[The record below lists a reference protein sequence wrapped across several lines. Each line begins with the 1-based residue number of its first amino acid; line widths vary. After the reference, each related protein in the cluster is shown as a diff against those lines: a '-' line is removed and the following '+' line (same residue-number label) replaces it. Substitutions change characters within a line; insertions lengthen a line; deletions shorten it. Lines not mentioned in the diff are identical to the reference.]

1 MTDFFAVST
10 KNDIDSI
17 LIDIDV
23 NPVFQWP
30 DFPYRSINRR
40 ENRGGDAPH
49 RFPNTR
55 EHKMKNTMQF
65 PQLSS
70 VALAVLAL
78 VAQSQASAQQAS
90 PQPAQSGVQQEI
102 QQVVVT
108 GTASAS
114 GTRKIDT
121 SFSITT
127 ATEEQLK
134 QAAPSSTAD
143 VLKIVPGVYAEA
155 TGGQSGANIEVRGF
169 PSGSDSPFVSVQMNG
184 NPVYPVPV
192 LSFFEGSSAFRLD
205 DTIERVEVLRGGPS
219 TIYSSGQPGATMN
232 FIMKKGGDDPEG
244 SLRFTT
250 GTGSLRRFDGVYSG
264 KIADG
269 WYGMIGGFYRTTN
282 GVRDAG
288 FPADDGGQLSA
299 SLTRKLDQGEL
310 TVYARSTS
318 DKNAFYTGVP
328 LISSNNGHTIS
339 SFPGFDPL
347 RGTLM
352 SNEMRNFTVE
362 AGPGKTLTYDLGDG
376 RGLSSNLIGAD
387 FQQKLN
393 GWDVSNKFNYFK
405 GDLNTIAMFTGN
417 NPLSAADYVSQAI
430 ASANGNAAVLA
441 AAGAP
446 ATSGAITYVNGGG
459 AVAADQ
465 QVVQAGLWAV
475 EKKLRSFTDEFRVSR
490 DIGYNNTITAGAYIA
505 NYSSHDVWYLG
516 NSHLMTA
523 TPNARLINVQLNN
536 GAVIAKNGT
545 DGNVFYAPV
554 ASYDGHNTAVFLADE
569 WRINDRIK
577 VDAGMRHEKQHISGT
592 ISNLTSGD
600 TDNNP
605 LTVYNNGT
613 SMPSGS
619 FTGLSRD
626 DTANS
631 FTAGGLYK
639 LTKDSSVFVRANQG
653 HTFIY
658 FDDLRN
664 AGSQDVVNDRNRVP
678 TPKVTQ
684 YEIGYKTAT
693 PLYSAYVNAFFTDF
707 TGISF
712 QQITTNGVLYSV
724 SGSHGKGL
732 EFELAVRPITGLQLQ
747 LTGDWQDSTYKD
759 NPPISGNQVQRQPKF
774 QYRFS
779 PSYRL
784 PVGDYALR
792 FYGTY
797 AHVGA
802 RWADQQNTQYLPS
815 YNTLDLGILAELSDK
830 LEFRVTG
837 TNVNNALGLTEG
849 NSRLVGASVGPIN
862 ARPIFGRAWE
872 ASLTYRF

>member
-1 MTDFFAVST
+1 M
-10 KNDIDSI
+10 K
-17 LIDIDV
+17 
-23 NPVFQWP
+23 NPVP
-30 DFPYRSINRR
+30 FPV
-40 ENRGGDAPH
+40 
-49 RFPNTR
+49 
-55 EHKMKNTMQF
+55 
-65 PQLSS
+65 PQLSA

-78 VAQSQASAQQAS
+78 VAQSQAMAQESS
-90 PQPAQSGVQQEI
+90 PLPPQENAQKEI

-134 QAAPSSTAD
+134 MAAPSSTAD

-184 NPVYPVPV
+184 NPIYPVPV

-219 TIYSSGQPGATMN
+219 TIYSVGQPGATMN
-232 FIMKKGGDDPEG
+232 FIMKKGGDTPEG

-250 GTGSLRRFDGVYSG
+250 GTGNLRRVDGVYSG
-264 KIADG
+264 KIAEG

-347 RGTLM
+347 TGTLM

-362 AGPGKTLTYDLGDG
+362 AGPGKTLNYDLGNG
-376 RGLSSNLIGAD
+376 RGLNSNLIGAE
-387 FQQKLN
+387 FQQKMN
-393 GWDVSNKFNYFK
+393 GWDVSNKLNYFS
-405 GDLNTIAMFTGN
+405 GNLNTIAMFTGN
-417 NPLSAADYVSQAI
+417 NPLSAADYLAQAV
-430 ASANGNAAVLA
+430 ASNNGNAATLA
-441 AAGAP
+441 AAGGVR
-446 ATSGAITYVNGGG
+446 ATGGAITYTSGG
-459 AVAADQ
+459 AAVAPNQ

-490 DIGYNNTITAGAYIA
+490 DIGKDNTVTAGAYVA

-523 TPNARLINVQLNN
+523 TPNARLIDVRLNN
-536 GAVIAKNGT
+536 GVVVSNKGT
-545 DGNVFYAPV
+545 DGNVFYAPI
-554 ASYDGHNTAVFLADE
+554 ASYDGDNTAVFVADE

-577 VDAGMRHEKQHISGT
+577 VDAGMRHERQRISGS
-592 ISNLTSGD
+592 ISNLASAD

-613 SMPSGS
+613 SMPDGS
-619 FTGLSRD
+619 YTGLSRTD
-626 DTANS
+626 SANS
-631 FTAGGLYK
+631 FTVGGLYK
-639 LTKDSSVFVRANQG
+639 LDRNASVFVRANQG

-664 AGSQDVVNDRNRVP
+664 AGSQAVVNDTNRVP
-678 TPKVTQ
+678 NPKVTQ
-684 YEIGYKTAT
+684 YEIGFKTAT

-707 TGISF
+707 KGISF
-712 QQITTNGVLYSV
+712 QQITTTDVLYSV
-724 SGSHGKGL
+724 SGSKGKGV
-732 EFELAVRPITGLQLQ
+732 EFELALRPIAGLQLQ
-747 LTGDWQDSTYKD
+747 LTGDWQDSVYKD
-759 NPPISGNQVQRQPKF
+759 NPAINGNAVQRQPKF

-779 PSYRL
+779 PSYRI
-784 PVGDYALR
+784 PVGDMALR
-792 FYGTY
+792 LYGTY
-797 AHVGA
+797 SHIGS
-802 RWADQQNTQYLPS
+802 RWADQQNTQYLPA
-815 YNTLDLGILAELSDK
+815 YNTLDLGVLAELSDK
-830 LEFRVTG
+830 LELRISG
-837 TNVNNALGLTEG
+837 TNLNNELGLTEG
-849 NSRLVGASVGPIN
+849 NSRLVGASTGPIN

>member
-1 MTDFFAVST
+1 M
-10 KNDIDSI
+10 K
-17 LIDIDV
+17 
-23 NPVFQWP
+23 NPVP
-30 DFPYRSINRR
+30 FPV
-40 ENRGGDAPH
+40 
-49 RFPNTR
+49 
-55 EHKMKNTMQF
+55 
-65 PQLSS
+65 PQLSA

-78 VAQSQASAQQAS
+78 VAQSQAMAQESSALP
-90 PQPAQSGVQQEI
+90 PQDNAQKEM

-114 GTRKIDT
+114 GTRKLDT

-134 QAAPSSTAD
+134 AAAPSSTAD
-143 VLKIVPGVYAEA
+143 VLKIVPGVYAES

-184 NPVYPVPV
+184 NPIYPVPV

-219 TIYSSGQPGATMN
+219 TIYSVGQPGATMN
-232 FIMKKGGDDPEG
+232 FIMKKGGDTPEG

-250 GTGSLRRFDGVYSG
+250 GTGQLRRFDGVYSG
-264 KIADG
+264 KIAEG

-310 TVYARSTS
+310 TIYARSTS

-347 RGTLM
+347 TGTLM

-362 AGPGKTLTYDLGDG
+362 AGPGKTLNYDLGKG
-376 RGLSSNLIGAD
+376 RGLDSTLIGAD

-393 GWDVSNKFNYFK
+393 GWDVSNKFNYFS

-417 NPLSAADYVSQAI
+417 NPLSAADYLAQAI
-430 ASANGNAAVLA
+430 ASNNGNAATLA
-441 AAGAP
+441 AAGGVR
-446 ATSGAITYVNGGG
+446 ATTGTMTYVNGGG
-459 AVAADQ
+459 AVAPDQ

-475 EKKLRSFTDEFRVSR
+475 EKKLRSFTDEFRVSK
-490 DIGYNNTITAGAYIA
+490 DLGNNNTVTAGVYVA

-523 TPNARLINVQLNN
+523 RPNASLINVKLNN
-536 GAVIAKNGT
+536 GVVVANNGT
-545 DGNVFYAPV
+545 DGNVFYAPI
-554 ASYDGHNTAVFLADE
+554 ASYDGRNTAVFVADE
-569 WRINDRIK
+569 WRINDSIK
-577 VDAGMRHEKQHISGT
+577 LDAGMRHERQHISGT
-592 ISNLTSGD
+592 ISNLNSAD

-613 SMPSGS
+613 SQPSGS
-619 FTGLSRD
+619 FTGLSRTD
-626 DTANS
+626 SANS
-631 FTAGGLYK
+631 FTLGGLYK
-639 LTKDSSVFVRANQG
+639 LNRDASVFVRANQG

-664 AGSQDVVNDRNRVP
+664 AGTQDVVNDRNRVP

-684 YEIGYKTAT
+684 YEVGFKTAN

-724 SGSHGKGL
+724 SGSKGKGV
-732 EFELAVRPITGLQLQ
+732 EFELAVRPLAGLQLQ
-747 LTGDWQDSTYKD
+747 LTGDWQDSEYKD
-759 NPPISGNQVQRQPKF
+759 NPSINGNAVQRQPKF

-779 PSYRL
+779 PSYRI
-784 PVGDYALR
+784 PMGDMALKL
-792 FYGTY
+792 YGTY
-797 AHVGA
+797 SHIGS
-802 RWADQQNTQYLPS
+802 RWADQQNTQYLPA
-815 YNTLDLGILAELSDK
+815 YNTLDVGVLAELSDK
-830 LEFRVTG
+830 LEFRVSG
-837 TNVNNALGLTEG
+837 TNMTNELGLTEG
-849 NSRLVGASVGPIN
+849 NSRLVGASTGPIN
-862 ARPIFGRAWE
+862 ARPIFGRTWE

>member
-1 MTDFFAVST
+1 
-10 KNDIDSI
+10 
-17 LIDIDV
+17 
-23 NPVFQWP
+23 
-30 DFPYRSINRR
+30 
-40 ENRGGDAPH
+40 
-49 RFPNTR
+49 
-55 EHKMKNTMQF
+55 MKNPAPFTA
-65 PQLSS
+65 PQLSA

-78 VAQSQASAQQAS
+78 VAQSQAMAQEAT
-90 PQPAQSGVQQEI
+90 QETKEL

-114 GTRKIDT
+114 GARKIDT

-127 ATEEQLK
+127 ASEEQLK
-134 QAAPSSTAD
+134 MASPSSTAD
-143 VLKIVPGVYAEA
+143 VLKIVPGVYAES

-184 NPVYPVPV
+184 NPIYPVPV

-219 TIYSSGQPGATMN
+219 TIYSVGQPGATMN
-232 FIMKKGGDDPEG
+232 FIMKKGGDTPEG
-244 SLRFTT
+244 NLRFTT
-250 GTGSLRRFDGVYSG
+250 GTGSLRRVDGVYSG
-264 KIADG
+264 KLAEG

-347 RGTLM
+347 TGTLM

-362 AGPGKTLTYDLGDG
+362 AGPGKTLNYDLGNG
-376 RGLSSNLIGAD
+376 RGLSSTLIGAD
-387 FQQKLN
+387 FQQKMN
-393 GWDVSNKFNYFK
+393 GWDVSNKLNYFS

-417 NPLSAADYVSQAI
+417 NPLSASDYLAQAI
-430 ASANGNAAVLA
+430 SSNNGSAATLA
-441 AAGAP
+441 AAGGVR
-446 ATSGAITYVNGGG
+446 ATGGAITYTSGG
-459 AVAADQ
+459 AAVAPNQ

-475 EKKLRSFTDEFRVSR
+475 EKKLRSFTDEFRVSK
-490 DIGYNNTITAGAYIA
+490 DIGYNNTLTVGAYVA

-523 TPNARLINVQLNN
+523 TPNAKLINVKLNN
-536 GAVIAKNGT
+536 GVVVSNNGT
-545 DGNVFYAPV
+545 DGNVFYAPI
-554 ASYDGHNTAVFLADE
+554 ASYNGDNTAGFIADE

-577 VDAGMRHEKQHISGT
+577 VDAGMRHERQRISGS
-592 ISNLTSGD
+592 ISNLTSAD

-613 SMPSGS
+613 SQPTGS
-619 FTGLSRD
+619 YTGLSRSD
-626 DTANS
+626 SANS
-631 FTAGGLYK
+631 FTVGGLYK
-639 LTKDSSVFVRANQG
+639 LTRDSSVFVRANQG
-653 HTFIY
+653 HTFVY

-678 TPKVTQ
+678 NPKVTQ
-684 YEIGYKTAT
+684 YEVGFKTAT

-712 QQITTNGVLYSV
+712 QQITTTDVLYSV
-724 SGSHGKGL
+724 SGSKGKGV
-732 EFELAVRPITGLQLQ
+732 EFELAVRPLAGLQLQ
-747 LTGDWQDSTYKD
+747 LSGDWQDSEYKD
-759 NPPISGNQVQRQPKF
+759 NPAINGNAVQRQPKL

-779 PSYRL
+779 PSYRI
-784 PVGDYALR
+784 PVGDMALKL
-792 FYGTY
+792 YGTY
-797 AHVGA
+797 SHIGS
-802 RWADQQNTQYLPS
+802 RWADQQNTQYLPA
-815 YNTLDLGILAELSDK
+815 YNTLDLGVLAELSDK
-830 LEFRVTG
+830 LEFRVSG

-849 NSRLVGASVGPIN
+849 NSRLVGASSGPIN
-862 ARPIFGRAWE
+862 ARPIFGRTWE
-872 ASLTYRF
+872 ASVNYRF